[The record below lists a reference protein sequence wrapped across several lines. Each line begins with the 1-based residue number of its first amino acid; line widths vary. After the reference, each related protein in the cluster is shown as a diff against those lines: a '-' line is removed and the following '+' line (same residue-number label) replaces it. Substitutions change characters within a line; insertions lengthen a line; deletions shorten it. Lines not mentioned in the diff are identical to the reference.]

1 MGIGNADEIINKN
14 RVIAE
19 YGALVCNYAQ
29 PPGTSIYEWNKTYI
43 HFDHSHSITNLGHG
57 FAHDDDC
64 KPDNIGRFRFC
75 YSPYYEAAVRALK
88 AETAEELEEN
98 MAALKKRGDK
108 LCLGRYV
115 EQWFD
120 VDEKEMIE
128 RYTQKCQEIFDIL
141 EALHENYMQLK
152 RKTMDIRKK
161 ILLIQI
167 KWHRIINHN

>member
-1 MGIGNADEIINKN
+1 MGISNADEINNKN

-43 HFDHSHSITNLGHG
+43 HFDHSHSVTNLGHG

-98 MAALKKRGDK
+98 MLALKKRGDK

-120 VDEKEMIE
+120 V
-128 RYTQKCQEIFDIL
+128 EIGR
-141 EALHENYMQLK
+141 AHV
-152 RKTMDIRKK
+152 
-161 ILLIQI
+161 
-167 KWHRIINHN
+167 